1 MAIREILKQ
10 GEPALSK
17 VCHPVTVFDQKLW
30 DLLDDMKET
39 LADAGGLGLAGPQV
53 GILRRVAIVVNEKDE
68 MLELVNPEIIAQQG
82 EQDGLEG
89 CLSVP
94 GLWGFVKRP
103 AWVKVKALDRNGKEI
118 WRFEVVH
125 PTRAVE
131 VADIDGDGKPEVL
144 CGTRY
149 MWATVLDHQGN
160 KLWGGRFGVGCR
172 AIAAPLNGQGKTR
185 NVVIGIDSGKV
196 TFHDR
201 NGQEFNSFLT
211 GDEIFMMDTAVPRNG
226 REDVFVASYNGY
238 VYRFAPDGKLVWCRA
253 LPDSVVVVRA
263 LPDGGAVAGTIGGD
277 VCILTP
283 DGKIRGQVKFHGRI
297 ADILVDGKELRVVSQ
312 GGEIATLNF

>member
-103 AWVKVKALDRNGKEI
+103 AWMKVKALDRNGKE
-118 WRFEVVH
+118 FEVEGTEITARCFCH
-125 PTRAVE
+125 ELAHL
-131 VADIDGDGKPEVL
+131 DGHLYTELAGKL
-144 CGTRY
+144 Y
-149 MWATVLDHQGN
+149 
-160 KLWGGRFGVGCR
+160 
-172 AIAAPLNGQGKTR
+172 
-185 NVVIGIDSGKV
+185 
-196 TFHDR
+196 
-201 NGQEFNSFLT
+201 NSEEL
-211 GDEIFMMDTAVPRNG
+211 EQMMDEEEEQA
-226 REDVFVASYNGY
+226 
-238 VYRFAPDGKLVWCRA
+238 
-253 LPDSVVVVRA
+253 
-263 LPDGGAVAGTIGGD
+263 
-277 VCILTP
+277 
-283 DGKIRGQVKFHGRI
+283 
-297 ADILVDGKELRVVSQ
+297 
-312 GGEIATLNF
+312 